1 MRCNWS
7 VCRAKELR
15 IPCQTGV
22 FGVDIQLTQKELSD
36 YLNDVFWIELLKAFK
51 PESQK
56 MSLFIPY
63 KLTFSKARPR
73 YT

>member
-1 MRCNWS
+1 MLCSWS

-36 YLNDVFWIELLKAFK
+36 YLNDVFWIELLNYLFLLS
-51 PESQK
+51 EK
-56 MSLFIPY
+56 MHLEDTKGIS
-63 KLTFSKARPR
+63 
-73 YT
+73 